1 MERIKDVHPL
11 ILVRTNTK
19 HICQILNP
27 LQQNYRPYKARKDV
41 AIHIDSSSTTKISA
55 YDRPHLHDHCEY
67 DMPLSSKR
75 VTSCKYV
82 VSSDIKIW
90 FQSFKHW
97 YINDFHICILISI
110 ERHLVVHHS

>member
-1 MERIKDVHPL
+1 MERIKDVRPF
-11 ILVRTNTK
+11 IPIRTNTK
-19 HICQILNP
+19 HIWKILNP
-27 LQQNYRPYKARKDV
+27 LQQNHRPYKAGKDV
-41 AIHIDSSSTTKISA
+41 AIHIDSSSTTTTSA
-55 YDRPHLHDHCEY
+55 YERPHMHDHCEY

-82 VSSDIKIW
+82 ISSDINIW
-90 FQSFKHW
+90 LQNFKHW